1 MNRCKMCGIL
11 PLYLKTQFSLTAHV
25 LPIRSGWISHSDIV
39 PGHKESMTRENL
51 PEVIIIMGKDMY
63 SSVWSGV

>member
-1 MNRCKMCGIL
+1 MCGIL

-51 PEVIIIMGKDMY
+51 PEIIIIRGKDMY
-63 SSVWSGV
+63 SSVWSGVYV